1 MNGLSVV
8 VCAFNEYGNL
18 RAAVDGIMDA
28 LTAAKAWPAEVIVVN
43 DGSTDG
49 TAELADRMMT
59 ARPWMQVHHHVGNR
73 GLRDAYETGLAA
85 AQYDHCVWLPADL
98 EMTQDSIVRLFAA
111 IGQADIITPYHANP
125 EARPWFRRF
134 LTWFSTWQL
143 NLITGKN
150 LNYYQGTAVLPTE
163 LARALPKTTPGF
175 FFNAEMLSHA
185 AAAGYTFHETPL
197 YHQERTYGVSKAVSW
212 KSIIRAQWAVLTF
225 AWRIR
230 VMGEAKQI
238 MRQEAVT
245 A

>member
-1 MNGLSVV
+1 MNGLSVI
-8 VCAFNEYGNL
+8 VCAFNEAGNIYEAFHGIVNAL
-18 RAAVDGIMDA
+18 VQAGIHEYEIVLVD
-28 LTAAKAWPAEVIVVN
+28 
-43 DGSTDG
+43 DGSTDETG
-49 TAELADRMMT
+49 SRMDYLAKYPRVQ
-59 ARPWMQVHHHVGNR
+59 ALHHAPNR

-85 AQYDHCVWLPADL
+85 AKYDKVVWLPADL
-98 EMTQDSIVRLFAA
+98 EMTQDSIVRLFTH
-111 IGQADIITPYHANP
+111 IGTADIVTPYHANP

-150 LNYYQGTAVLPTE
+150 LRYYQGTAVLPTD

-185 AAAGYTFHETPL
+185 AAAGYTFRETPL

-212 KSIIRAQWAVLTF
+212 KSIIRAQWAVLGF

-230 VMGEAKQI
+230 VMGEAA
-238 MRQEAVT
+238 RLAPRLPVL